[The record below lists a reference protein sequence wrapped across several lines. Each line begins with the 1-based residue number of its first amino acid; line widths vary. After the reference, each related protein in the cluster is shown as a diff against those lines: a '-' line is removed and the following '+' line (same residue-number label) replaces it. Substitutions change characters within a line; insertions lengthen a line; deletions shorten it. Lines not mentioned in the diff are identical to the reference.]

1 MQPKS
6 VLSIAIQDTIN
17 KDERGTKL
25 ILAIL
30 VLAFL
35 HPATAKFNYKFW
47 KQLVI
52 GL

>member
-1 MQPKS
+1 MQPKY

-25 ILAIL
+25 ILAVL

-35 HPATAKFNYKFW
+35 HPATT
-47 KQLVI
+47 QI
-52 GL
+52 